1 MCVKLLQGQG
11 GPRACVTFIAHVE
24 IGTRTPPLGTWAT
37 ITPAWEAVNKIWV
50 SGPPS
55 LRPESF
61 ERECGVHPP
70 SLTRAPWARDLRLS
84 LLARV
89 GWRGSGGEGSI
100 ANARAARWMWATCKH
115 SPRAARGS
123 GTGAPPG
130 NPAPG
135 ERALLRCR
143 EGVQRTGLILEA

>member
-1 MCVKLLQGQG
+1 M
-11 GPRACVTFIAHVE
+11 TFIAHVE

-37 ITPAWEAVNKIWV
+37 IMVITPAWEAVNKIWV

-55 LRPESF
+55 LRAPNHS
-61 ERECGVHPP
+61 RGNVVCSLPLLPAPPGPGTCG
-70 SLTRAPWARDLRLS
+70 LS

-89 GWRGSGGEGSI
+89 GWRGSGGEGGI
-100 ANARAARWMWATCKH
+100 ANARAARWMWATCKQG
-115 SPRAARGS
+115 PRAARGS

-130 NPAPG
+130 NLAPG